1 MHPPKGLKTGNAEY
15 ELDIIVFATGFDA
28 MTGPLLRLNIEGR
41 DGIKLADIWEAG
53 PKSYLGLQIPG
64 FPNLFTITGPGSP
77 SVLCN
82 MPVAIEQHVEW
93 VTDCI
98 SFLEENKIASI
109 EATED
114 SMDKWVSHVNE
125 CADVTLM
132 PHAKHTWYYGANIPG
147 KPRVFMPYA
156 GGMARYRAICD
167 DIAKQKYIGFKLG
180 ETDTGDVWSAPSIS
194 VDDLVEAAM
203 VKGPA
208 V

>member
-1 MHPPKGLKTGNAEY
+1 MLTPKGVKTGNAEY

-28 MTGPLLRLNIEGR
+28 MTGSLLRLNIEGR

-64 FPNLFTITGPGSP
+64 FPNLFTITPGSP

-98 SFLEENKIASI
+98 SFLEDNKIASI

-125 CADVTLM
+125 CVM
-132 PHAKHTWYYGANIPG
+132 
-147 KPRVFMPYA
+147 
-156 GGMARYRAICD
+156 
-167 DIAKQKYIGFKLG
+167 
-180 ETDTGDVWSAPSIS
+180 
-194 VDDLVEAAM
+194 
-203 VKGPA
+203 
-208 V
+208 